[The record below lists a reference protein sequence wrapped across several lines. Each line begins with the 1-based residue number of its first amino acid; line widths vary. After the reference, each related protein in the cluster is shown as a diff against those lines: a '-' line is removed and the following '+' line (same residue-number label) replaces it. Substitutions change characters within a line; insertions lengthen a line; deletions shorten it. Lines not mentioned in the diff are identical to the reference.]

1 MKDSIFESIPLLMI
15 KLVGG
20 IYFLF
25 TSATILSNQF
35 GQWLLKFNLIIDF
48 LYFGL
53 VGQLLATLVAIF
65 RATSN
70 PNYKLE
76 IKINNL
82 IATFVQWF
90 IGPILALVITSLVSN
105 GQHYSPYYALV
116 AICISAF
123 WEIIWKVLKD
133 KTKAK
138 GEFDETNLPDI
149 SKGNSEDRPKNGP
162 RQFS

>member
-1 MKDSIFESIPLLMI
+1 MKDSLLESIPLLMI

-25 TSATILSNQF
+25 TSATILSNEF

-53 VGQLLATLVAIF
+53 VGQLLATLIAIF

-76 IKINNL
+76 IKINSL
-82 IATFVQWF
+82 ISTFVQWF

-123 WEIIWKVLKD
+123 WEMIWKVLKD
-133 KTKAK
+133 KTKTKA
-138 GEFDETNLPDI
+138 EITETDLPDI
-149 SKGNSEDRPKNGP
+149 KNGTAEDRPNNGP
-162 RQFS
+162 R

>member
-1 MKDSIFESIPLLMI
+1 MKDSILESIPLLMI

-25 TSATILSNQF
+25 TSATILSTQL

-53 VGQLLATLVAIF
+53 VGQLLATLIAIF

-76 IKINNL
+76 IKVNSL
-82 IATFVQWF
+82 ISTFVQWF

-116 AICISAF
+116 AIAVSAF
-123 WEIIWKVLKD
+123 WEIIWKMLKD
-133 KTKAK
+133 KPKVKADS
-138 GEFDETNLPDI
+138 DEKDLPDI
-149 SKGNSEDRPKNGP
+149 SDAKGEDRPGGGP
-162 RQFS
+162 R

>member
-25 TSATILSNQF
+25 TSASVLSTQF

-53 VGQLLATLVAIF
+53 VGQLLATLIAIF
-65 RATSN
+65 RTTSN

-76 IKINNL
+76 INVNSL

-90 IGPILALVITSLVSN
+90 IGPILALVLTSLVSN
-105 GQHYSPYYALV
+105 GQHYSPYYAIV

-123 WEIIWKVLKD
+123 WELIWKLLKD
-133 KTKAK
+133 KTKK
-138 GEFDETNLPDI
+138 QIDSEETDSPDLP
-149 SKGNSEDRPKNGP
+149 KTTAEDRPNNGP
-162 RQFS
+162 R

>member
-1 MKDSIFESIPLLMI
+1 MKDSLFESIPLLMI

-25 TSATILSNQF
+25 TSASILSAQF

-53 VGQLLATLVAIF
+53 VGQLLTTLIAIF

-76 IKINNL
+76 IKVNSL
-82 IATFVQWF
+82 ISTFVQWF

-105 GQHYSPYYALV
+105 GEHYSPYYALV

-123 WEIIWKVLKD
+123 WEFIWKLLKD
-133 KTKAK
+133 KTKKASDDGMK
-138 GEFDETNLPDI
+138 DLTDTLG
-149 SKGNSEDRPKNGP
+149 EDRPGGGP
-162 RQFS
+162 R

>member
-1 MKDSIFESIPLLMI
+1 MKDSILESIPLLMI
-15 KLVGG
+15 KLAGG

-25 TSATILSNQF
+25 TSATILSTQF
-35 GQWLLKFNLIIDF
+35 GEWLLKFNLIIDF

-53 VGQLLATLVAIF
+53 VGQLLATLIAIF

-76 IKINNL
+76 IKVNSVIS
-82 IATFVQWF
+82 TFVQWF

-123 WEIIWKVLKD
+123 WELIWKVLKD
-133 KTKAK
+133 KTKNKADI
-138 GEFDETNLPDI
+138 DETDLPDI
-149 SKGNSEDRPKNGP
+149 SKGKAEDRPNNGP
-162 RQFS
+162 R